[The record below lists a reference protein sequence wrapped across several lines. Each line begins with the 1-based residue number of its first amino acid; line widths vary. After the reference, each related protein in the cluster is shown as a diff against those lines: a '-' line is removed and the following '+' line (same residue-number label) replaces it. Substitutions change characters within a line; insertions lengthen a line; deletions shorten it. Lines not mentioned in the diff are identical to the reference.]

1 MLSSKWLRRE
11 DESLSPQGNIKNRSL
26 YYFNHFFEKMNVKY
40 EKSLRWSLTHR
51 KTIVFGS
58 ILIFVISFFIM
69 GMLGSQFFPESD
81 QSQFNVVV
89 NASPGSSLEQTSLIC
104 EKVEAKLKE
113 KPEVTTILTTI
124 GSGNDPVTNANILV
138 KLVKTK
144 ERKKSD
150 KQLMAEIRDELK
162 LIPGAQFSM
171 RGQGGPGGNE
181 KPVTLSI
188 RGDDLSK
195 LEKIADKVEAIV
207 KSTPGAVDVQ
217 NSLEISKPEIKINID
232 REKASDLA
240 VNPYNIASTIRAMI
254 DGNVAT
260 QFKEGDEQ
268 IDVRVRLKKNQRKNI
283 NDLSLMSL
291 KSNKKIANQDFLV
304 PITDVANIT
313 QGVGPSKINRYARQ
327 KEIRVDANLD
337 QRFLGVVLSDI
348 NKETSKLQ
356 LESGYSINVIGQGE
370 MQEESFANIFCSL

>member
-1 MLSSKWLRRE
+1 MVHSS
-11 DESLSPQGNIKNRSL
+11 
-26 YYFNHFFEKMNVKY
+26 
-40 EKSLRWSLTHR
+40 
-51 KTIVFGS
+51 
-58 ILIFVISFFIM
+58 
-69 GMLGSQFFPESD
+69 FPESD

-89 NASPGSSLEQTSLIC
+89 NASPGSSLEQTSMIC
-104 EKVEAKLKE
+104 EKVEKLLRE
-113 KPEVTTILTTI
+113 KPEVTIILTTI
-124 GSGNDPVTNANILV
+124 GSGNDPVTKATILV

-150 KQLMAEIRDELK
+150 KQIMAEIRNEMK
-162 LIPGAQFSM
+162 YIPGASFSM
-171 RGQGGPGGNE
+171 LTQGGPGGAQ

-207 KSTPGAVDVQ
+207 KSTTGAVDVE
-217 NSLEISKPEIKINID
+217 NSLELSKPEIRINID

-240 VNPYNIASTIRAMI
+240 VNPYLIASTIRAMV

-268 IDVRVRLKKNQRKNI
+268 IDVRVRLKKDERKNI
-283 NDLSLMSL
+283 NDLSTLTV
-291 KSNKKIANQDFLV
+291 KSTKKISGQDFLI
-304 PITDVANIT
+304 PIIDIANIT

-337 QRFLGVVLSDI
+337 GRFLGVAL
-348 NKETSKLQ
+348 
-356 LESGYSINVIGQGE
+356 SGYQQRNFKTST
-370 MQEESFANIFCSL
+370 